1 MFSTSGNIPVT
12 WVTAFAYGALA
23 VASYFYFKSRK
34 ASRANFIGFGI
45 IATLVYDAVT
55 GIVLGPVFF
64 NQALASA
71 AAGQIPFTVLHVL
84 GTIVFA
90 AFPSPV
96 IARWIARSPQQS
108 FSTVSERAI

>member
-45 IATLVYDAVT
+45 IATLVYDAT
-55 GIVLGPVFF
+55 SLAAG
-64 NQALASA
+64 LASRFGEQRFVGIGVVSAQLKGGGRIGAECHKASILTGALHA
-71 AAGQIPFTVLHVL
+71 ADVAK
-84 GTIVFA
+84 
-90 AFPSPV
+90 
-96 IARWIARSPQQS
+96 
-108 FSTVSERAI
+108 